1 MYNILDHFSTL
12 IFFHPFPIPPL
23 LYFFKATA
31 GQLLTHSI
39 LIKWSKL
46 INVIANQNHDLVT
59 QAGQPLTVSKSYKT
73 DESPPQ
79 NYILFGSTTYNWLKQ
94 KTQKSHFLINNIK

>member
-73 DESPPQ
+73 DESPPPKL
-79 NYILFGSTTYNWLKQ
+79 YIVWIYNLQ
-94 KTQKSHFLINNIK
+94 LVKTKNTKITFSNK